1 MKKTPKKG
9 ESKPTLKAAHQQPSS
24 SPIENKRKSPWLQA
38 YQYKKGQSGNPA
50 GRTPGKSLREY
61 AKEMLGSMTEEERQA
76 FLEGIDKSTI
86 WEMAE
91 GKAMSAQEI
100 TGKDGGPIQIEG
112 LEISIRK
119 K

>member
-1 MKKTPKKG
+1 
-9 ESKPTLKAAHQQPSS
+9 
-24 SPIENKRKSPWLQA
+24 
-38 YQYKKGQSGNPA
+38 
-50 GRTPGKSLREY
+50 
-61 AKEMLGSMTEEERQA
+61 MLGSMTEEERQA